1 MISHRYA
8 RLKENPKDR
17 LTYHSI
23 CLLEWEHGEYCT
35 VVESAYLNGMGGYQ
49 GKSKCCCWR
58 AKHKYLGTMLR
69 MVLSPLWILQPTG
82 NWYDDKDDGMTA
94 LYCNLPPEMI
104 APW

>member
-8 RLKENPKDR
+8 RLKESPKDR

-35 VVESAYLNGMGGYQ
+35 VVESAYLNVMGGYQ
-49 GKSKCCCWR
+49 GKS
-58 AKHKYLGTMLR
+58 
-69 MVLSPLWILQPTG
+69 
-82 NWYDDKDDGMTA
+82 NWYDDKDNKDGLTS
-94 LYCNLPPEMI
+94 LFCSLPQEMI